1 MSSVSFLS
9 KKKKRKEKKEQRGCC
24 LGEDDAKS
32 IIIHFFLVCGNRLAR
47 ERAKTSF
54 FAGQKDKTQNRREF
68 NVTSLSCLRPAR
80 PIEKNSFISHTSL
93 FVQFDVNIFK

>member
-1 MSSVSFLS
+1 LF
-9 KKKKRKEKKEQRGCC
+9 
-24 LGEDDAKS
+24 GEDDAKKAF
-32 IIIHFFLVCGNRLAR
+32 IFFWFEGTRLAR

-93 FVQFDVNIFK
+93 FVQFDVNTFK